1 MREMKEGRSDDSGS
15 YSPVLRYRHQHF
27 LAMAAP
33 LAYSQLKNDLILTGT
48 LHSVDQYLNMKLS
61 TVTVV
66 GGEKYP
72 QLGGMKNV
80 FVR

>member
-1 MREMKEGRSDDSGS
+1 
-15 YSPVLRYRHQHF
+15 
-27 LAMAAP
+27 MAAP